1 VKFLMAVVWKS
12 RGDVGPTSTATG
24 TELPLAVVE
33 DRLFEYAYRVFF
45 RGAEPRLIA
54 PAATDFT
61 YVVIE
66 VTLLDQL
73 SSTFDRRGY
82 YLVLGLL
89 PDEADF
95 LFEQSLG

>member
-1 VKFLMAVVWKS
+1 MAVVWKS

-24 TELPLAVVE
+24 TEIPLALAE
-33 DRLFEYAYRVFF
+33 ERLFQYMYRVFF
-45 RGAEPRLIA
+45 RGAERRLIA
-54 PAATDFT
+54 PMATNFK

-82 YLVLGLL
+82 YLVLGLV
-89 PDEADF
+89 PDEAGF
-95 LFEQSLG
+95 LFEHSLR